1 MGVPIYSKKSKI
13 FFILKKANED
23 ESENEIDED
32 DVKANGG
39 IRKNSI
45 VEQLVAGNGN
55 KRKLPSKKPVITII
69 VDLAFSTNVRFLDDH
84 ELYLDNVELYRVS
97 KTKNRSHFVQNV
109 TRFFVRSSSDKLGI
123 GIIEKIIL
131 NFPTLDF
138 LLFTSKNIGN
148 FKKKIC
154 RSLLYFYTYTLGV
167 IWTV

>member
-1 MGVPIYSKKSKI
+1 MYLSILKNLKKL
-13 FFILKKANED
+13 FFFLKKANED

-97 KTKNRSHFVQNV
+97 KTKNVTHF
-109 TRFFVRSSSDKLGI
+109 
-123 GIIEKIIL
+123 
-131 NFPTLDF
+131 
-138 LLFTSKNIGN
+138 LFQV
-148 FKKKIC
+148 
-154 RSLLYFYTYTLGV
+154 LV
-167 IWTV
+167 INWVSE

>member
-1 MGVPIYSKKSKI
+1 MYLSILKNLKS
-13 FFILKKANED
+13 FFFLKKANED

-97 KTKNRSHFVQNV
+97 KTKNGSHFVQNV
-109 TRFFVRSSSDKLGI
+109 TRFFVRSYSDKFGI
-123 GIIEKIIL
+123 GVIHKEKDREFQKKFL
-131 NFPTLDF
+131 SFFTLF
-138 LLFTSKNIGN
+138 LYIYPGGYLDSINMVLCK
-148 FKKKIC
+148 
-154 RSLLYFYTYTLGV
+154 L
-167 IWTV
+167 

>member
-1 MGVPIYSKKSKI
+1 MYLSILKNLKS
-13 FFILKKANED
+13 FFFLKKANED

-97 KTKNRSHFVQNV
+97 KTKKLV
-109 TRFFVRSSSDKLGI
+109 TFCSKCDPFFVRSSSDKLGI
-123 GIIEKIIL
+123 G
-131 NFPTLDF
+131 
-138 LLFTSKNIGN
+138 
-148 FKKKIC
+148 
-154 RSLLYFYTYTLGV
+154 V
-167 IWTV
+167 